1 MYPALTAL
9 AEPNR
14 LQIVELLRDGPRSV
28 GEIVK
33 QLQLSQPQISRHLRI
48 LHEAGLVEVQPQA
61 QQRIYRLHGRAFKDL
76 DEWISTFRVVW
87 EERLDGF
94 ENYMKTIQAEDR

>member
-14 LQIVELLRDGPRSV
+14 FQIVELLRDGPRSV

-76 DEWISTFRVVW
+76 DAWISTFSVVW
-87 EERLDGF
+87 EERLDSF
-94 ENYMKTIQAEDR
+94 ENYMKTIRTEDQ